1 MGVLIEFIEDDKGYV
16 AWLAGHPDGFVLNCE
31 RPPRPAYLMLHRAT
45 CWTISGAPARGR
57 NWTVTY
63 QKVCADTFA
72 ELSSWAGQVGA
83 PTGCGFCTPS
93 A

>member
-45 CWTISGAPARGR
+45 CWTISGAPSARSQLDRDLPEGLR
-57 NWTVTY
+57 
-63 QKVCADTFA
+63 
-72 ELSSWAGQVGA
+72 
-83 PTGCGFCTPS
+83 
-93 A
+93 